1 MKLGYAVTFKEFT
14 VQNMVASCS
23 VNFPIRLEGL
33 AVRFDIFCNYEPE
46 VFPGLVFRM
55 RNPTVVLLIF
65 VTGKIVI
72 TGAKKVEQIYQAF
85 DNVYAVLQDFRKD
98 DARRIVR
105 APLSVAGT
113 AGPAPALPAPAGAT
127 LQHAGIG
134 SITVGI
140 PQELIQVRHQGHGLP
155 TLRVPCCAP
164 GCPQSYQRNTHS
176 LRFSSLTWTCMHAG
190 CYWARSAASAR
201 SHDAAS
207 SDACFWWSSASD
219 RARRQHP
226 SSHSCSSANNSS
238 SYPGVRPVK
247 HDVWLH
253 FCSTTNA
260 WDVSASASAD
270 VRPATAW

>member
-1 MKLGYAVTFKEFT
+1 MKLGYAVTFKQFT

-105 APLSVAGT
+105 APAAAAPGS
-113 AGPAPALPAPAGAT
+113 AGPAPALAAPGHADAMEG
-127 LQHAGIG
+127 AGIG
-134 SITVGI
+134 SITGV
-140 PQELIQVRHQGHGLP
+140 PHELIQVRRHAYAMPQLIRWQSCLRP
-155 TLRVPCCAP
+155 RTARATCTLHTSGRRCA
-164 GCPQSYQRNTHS
+164 SR
-176 LRFSSLTWTCMHAG
+176 L
-190 CYWARSAASAR
+190 
-201 SHDAAS
+201 
-207 SDACFWWSSASD
+207 
-219 RARRQHP
+219 
-226 SSHSCSSANNSS
+226 
-238 SYPGVRPVK
+238 
-247 HDVWLH
+247 
-253 FCSTTNA
+253 
-260 WDVSASASAD
+260 
-270 VRPATAW
+270 